1 MFNTSN
7 HHLLHK
13 NAIKLVMAQLP
24 KAVDMDAI
32 SGYYAPY
39 DVEWNNIK
47 FLVKVAKPSKK
58 ASQKRAKWF
67 YTLKEKDHEVAD
79 FFILFAIMGGSIKAI
94 YALPRIFSPKVYITI
109 TKLNNNM
116 RYDYFRTTLD
126 DLPNKIMSI
135 KEDLPRLIK
144 IYRDAKSMKGGANK

>member
-1 MFNTSN
+1 MFNTKN

-13 NAIKLVMAQLP
+13 NAIKLVMEQLP
-24 KAVDMDAI
+24 KAVDMDAL

-58 ASQKRAKWF
+58 ASQKRTKWF
-67 YTLKEKDHEVAD
+67 YTLKKKDHEVAD
-79 FFILFAIMGGSIKAI
+79 FFILFAIMDGGVKAV
-94 YALPRIFSPKVYITI
+94 YAIPRIFVPRVYITI
-109 TKLNNNM
+109 TKLNGNM

-126 DLPNKIMSI
+126 DLPNKIMKI
-135 KEDLPRLIK
+135 KKELPRLIK
-144 IYRDAKSMKGGANK
+144 IYRNAKTLKGGAE